1 MGWSFK
7 ILRSKDSQNFMAKIV
22 SSTMNESKDT
32 FQLDFKK
39 YKTSLISES
48 LQLSL
53 AENNRMNKATE
64 THTHKLIK

>member
-1 MGWSFK
+1 
-7 ILRSKDSQNFMAKIV
+7 MAKIV
-22 SSTMNESKDT
+22 SSTMNESKDP

-53 AENNRMNKATE
+53 AENKRTNKATE
-64 THTHKLIK
+64 THMHKLIK